1 MEKIVGIICEYN
13 PFHKGHKLQIDKI
26 RLEHPDATIVAIM
39 SGNVVQRGELAMID
53 KYKRAEIALSSGV
66 DLVLELPYPY
76 SGSTA
81 EIFAESGVEIAQ
93 RVGCT
98 HLYFGTESLSISEL
112 EKTADVLLSIE
123 CQNEIKN
130 VMRASNLGY
139 IQARQSY
146 LSSLGINLPS
156 GSNDIL
162 ALEYVK
168 AIKAKKYNVNYSTIK
183 RVGANYND
191 TEVSEF
197 MSASAI
203 RKHYYQ
209 AGEFLSIPENTLDIY
224 KSVHSNQEVIDFKLY
239 EDYLYRYCLLAE
251 RRVLDC
257 AFDSCE
263 EIGALI
269 KEKALESIDGKDFF
283 DGLSSKSYT
292 TARTKRAILASIFGV
307 STFERTPSFSVLLG
321 ANKKG
326 REVLSQVD
334 EGFVVLTKLAD
345 AKKLTKEQREALE
358 FTIKVDMLHS
368 SLLKNGSKPKKA
380 YDKKPIIR

>member
-26 RLEHPDATIVAIM
+26 RIEHPDATIIAIM

-53 KYKRAEIALSSGV
+53 KYRRAEIALACGV

-81 EIFAESGVEIAQ
+81 EIFAEAGVEIAH
-93 RVGCT
+93 RVGCNY
-98 HLYFGTESLSISEL
+98 LYFGTESLTISEL
-112 EKTADVLLSIE
+112 EKAADALLNIE
-123 CQNEIKN
+123 YQNEIKN
-130 VMRASNLGY
+130 VMRASNLSY
-139 IQARQSY
+139 IQAKQSY

-156 GSNDIL
+156 GSNDML
-162 ALEYVK
+162 ALEYIK
-168 AIKAKKYNVNYSTIK
+168 AIKGKKYGISYSTIK
-183 RVGANYND
+183 RVGANYNN
-191 TEVSEF
+191 TEVSEI
-197 MSASAI
+197 MSATAI
-203 RKHYYQ
+203 RNHYYKT
-209 AGEFLSIPENTLDIY
+209 GKFLSVPENTIDIY
-224 KSVHSNQEVIDFKLY
+224 KSVHSNNEVIDFKLY
-239 EDYLYRYCLLAE
+239 EDYLYRHCLLAE

-263 EIGALI
+263 EIGAII
-269 KEKALESIDGKDFF
+269 KDKALESLSGNDFF

-292 TARTKRAILASIFGV
+292 TARIKRAILASIFGV
-307 STFERTPSFSVLLG
+307 DTFERTPSFSILLG

-326 REVLSQVD
+326 REVLSQVVD
-334 EGFVVLTKLAD
+334 DFVVLTKLAD